1 MWKQLIPLFVVA
13 VLVGWFMPAGDP
25 VAAPAVQASGTATP
39 GSKPIDDRTPRKP
52 NLQSTNG
59 PWTLV
64 KQDDGHFYAEGTAN
78 GQTVRFLV
86 DTGASTV
93 ALTDADAQRLGLF
106 WNYSELQ
113 NVGRGVS
120 GEVTGKPV
128 EIPELRVG
136 GMTVYNVRAVIIP
149 QGLDVSLLGQSFLS
163 KIPHVGISG
172 DRMTLSN

>member
-1 MWKQLIPLFVVA
+1 MWKQFIPLFVIA
-13 VLVGWFMPAGDP
+13 VLIGWFMPTSDP
-25 VAAPAVQASGTATP
+25 VAAPAVQASGAVAP
-39 GSKPIDDRTPRKP
+39 GSKPINDSAARKP

-78 GQTVRFLV
+78 GQSVRFLV
-86 DTGASTV
+86 DTGASMV

-113 NVGRGVS
+113 NIGRGVS
-120 GEVTGKPV
+120 GDVTGKPV

-163 KIPHVGISG
+163 KIPNVAISG
-172 DRMTLSN
+172 DQMTLSN

>member
-1 MWKQLIPLFVVA
+1 MWKQVIPLFVIA
-13 VLVGWFMPAGDP
+13 LLVGWFMPAGDP
-25 VAAPAVQASGTATP
+25 VAAPVAQITGGSAP
-39 GSKPIDDRTPRKP
+39 GSSPMPKQTVRKP

-64 KQDDGHFYAEGTAN
+64 KQGDGHFYAEGSAN
-78 GQTVRFLV
+78 GQSVRFLV
-86 DTGASTV
+86 DTGASMV

-113 NVGRGVS
+113 KVGRGVN
-120 GEVTGKPV
+120 GDVTGKPV

>member
-1 MWKQLIPLFVVA
+1 MWKQVLPLFVVA

-25 VAAPAVQASGTATP
+25 VAAPVLPSADGGTP
-39 GSKPIDDRTPRKP
+39 GSPPITKQTTRKP

-64 KQDDGHFYAEGTAN
+64 KQEDGHFYAEGTAN
-78 GQTVRFLV
+78 GQSVRFLV
-86 DTGASTV
+86 DTGASMV

-163 KIPHVGISG
+163 KIPNVGISG